1 MSSAGTELGSVGE
14 VRELLTANLDVAG
27 VRELLDHLDASG
39 HPVVETYTATA
50 AAIAASYED
59 LASTWDHLPA
69 RTIIG
74 GDVPDL
80 ISRLAVIPQDELLRS
95 FNLTLDGAWGFFHV
109 QLNGASIG
117 CMTVRSRPP
126 PVAPQ

>member
-1 MSSAGTELGSVGE
+1 MEPPELGSVGE
-14 VRELLTANLDVAG
+14 VRELLSVNLDVAG

-69 RTIIG
+69 PRMIIG

-80 ISRLAVIPQDELLRS
+80 MSRLAAIPLDELL
-95 FNLTLDGAWGFFHV
+95 
-109 QLNGASIG
+109 
-117 CMTVRSRPP
+117 
-126 PVAPQ
+126 